1 MKKPIIPG
9 KPKLRRLSPEQREQQ
24 ILAKAIQY
32 FATHGFSASTRD
44 LAKEIGVTQPLLYR
58 YFPNKKALV
67 ERVFETVYLSP
78 WDPAWETLL
87 VNRSLGLRERL
98 HDFYRQYA
106 AVILKREWIRIFI
119 FAGMTG
125 ECINDRYL
133 SRLRVRIFDV
143 VLAEIRHEF
152 GIAAPTP
159 QQSEYE
165 IEFIWGLHA
174 AIFYIGVRKW
184 IYGMTMPE
192 DQDMSIA
199 IKVDAF
205 LDCAAAVMKKIRAD

>member
-1 MKKPIIPG
+1 MKRLIIPG

-32 FATHGFSASTRD
+32 FATRGFSASTRD

-58 YFPNKKALV
+58 YFPTKKALV

-78 WDPAWETLL
+78 WDVAWETLL
-87 VNRSLGLRERL
+87 VDRSRALRERL

-106 AVILKREWIRIFI
+106 GVILNREWIRIFI
-119 FAGMTG
+119 FAGMAG

-152 GIAAPTP
+152 NIAPPTP

-184 IYGMTMPE
+184 IYGMAMPE
-192 DQDMSIA
+192 DQNMSIA

-205 LDCAAAVMKKIRAD
+205 LDSAAAAMNKIRAD